1 MLAEGGPDCRRGLRV
16 HVFGMTLTQR
26 SQCGQGGQLEPVPKP
41 AVTQRGGE
49 EEGGGRE
56 EGGRGREEEGRGR
69 EEGERGREGGL
80 QLSDMWGQGQIQP
93 WLPHTGPH
101 QLK

>member
-56 EGGRGREEEGRGR
+56 EGGRGRE
-69 EEGERGREGGL
+69 GGL
-80 QLSDMWGQGQIQP
+80 QLSDIWGQGQIQP